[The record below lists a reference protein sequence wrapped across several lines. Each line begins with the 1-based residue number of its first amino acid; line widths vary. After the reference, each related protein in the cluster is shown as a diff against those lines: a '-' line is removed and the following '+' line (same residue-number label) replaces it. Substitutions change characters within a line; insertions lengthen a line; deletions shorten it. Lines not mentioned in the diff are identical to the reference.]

1 MPELPVIANP
11 PWEPCFNDF
20 SFAVGQQLAPA
31 TSEGAMALALR
42 KHSQGV
48 DNETYDFYLLMK
60 SERTNGWTI
69 PQGLRER

>member
-1 MPELPVIANP
+1 M
-11 PWEPCFNDF
+11 
-20 SFAVGQQLAPA
+20 Q
-31 TSEGAMALALR
+31 